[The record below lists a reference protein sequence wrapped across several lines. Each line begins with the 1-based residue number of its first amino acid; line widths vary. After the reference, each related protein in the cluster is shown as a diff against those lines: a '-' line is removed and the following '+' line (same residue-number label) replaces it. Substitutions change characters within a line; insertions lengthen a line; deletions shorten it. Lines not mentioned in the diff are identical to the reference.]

1 MTFNYKTGLFRS
13 WLVLSLLWVAGTLFM
28 ASHPGPVD
36 ASDWGLAVTVPL
48 IFGVLLSSGV
58 WAIRGFGV
66 KEPPH
71 APVTEVDGAPQN
83 TVSADAEH
91 SEVDQSG
98 GTGASGPI
106 GRSGW
111 VAGLVRFVWIVETAY
126 IVVHLGEELF
136 GVQWTPTAHTRT
148 GWPTNAQMW
157 VDLGI
162 LAAYLLL
169 GFLAMAI
176 WDVGAD
182 IEEEMRRFRAEQRA
196 HVSASAFHKGPG
208 VS

>member
-13 WLVLSLLWVAGTLFM
+13 WLVLSFLWVAGTLFM
-28 ASHPGPVD
+28 AANPGPVD
-36 ASDWGLAVTVPL
+36 ASDWGLAVTVPV
-48 IFGVLLSSGV
+48 IFGVLLSSAV

-66 KEPPH
+66 KEPPP
-71 APVTEVDGAPQN
+71 APVTELEGAQGARQN
-83 TVSADAEH
+83 TVLADADH
-91 SEVDQSG
+91 PEVDQSG
-98 GTGASGPI
+98 TEASGPI

-111 VAGLVRFVWIVETAY
+111 VALLVRVVWIVETAY

-136 GVQWTPTAHTRT
+136 GVQWTPTAHTRS

-169 GFLAMAI
+169 GFIAMAI
-176 WDVGAD
+176 WDVGVD

-196 HVSASAFHKGPG
+196 HVSAAANLK
-208 VS
+208 